1 MNPTVRLLMNPAAVD
16 RGGDEFTAPFGA
28 AAVAAAQAYHRS
40 LPSYEPTPLVPL
52 PGLAAELGIGSLH
65 VKDES
70 RRFGLK
76 AFKGLG
82 ASWAVSRVIEQHPG
96 RTLTFV
102 TATDGN
108 HGRAVA
114 WAAARSGHSS
124 VVYLPHEASA
134 GRVEAIARLGAR
146 ASRVEGSFDDAV
158 ERARAAA
165 EDQGW
170 MLLQDTSW
178 AGYEQ
183 VPRWVMQ
190 GYLTLANE
198 AIDQLGGEAP
208 THVFLQCGVGSF
220 AASITAFLVE
230 RFGANRPMVFIVEPE
245 GAACGMAAM
254 ERSEDAPPR
263 LEEAPDTFM
272 AGLSCGQLSVSA
284 WAILRRHADG
294 WLACQDDIAR
304 AGMRRLAR
312 PAAGDAEVISGES
325 GAVTAGLVETVCSQ
339 PELQAVRRQLR
350 LDDYASVLLISTEG
364 DTDEEIY
371 RSVVQ

>member
-1 MNPTVRLLMNPAAVD
+1 MSPPVRLRMNAAAAD
-16 RGGDEFTAPFGA
+16 SGGDGFTAPFGA
-28 AAVAAAQAYHRS
+28 VATAAAQAYHRS
-40 LPSYEPTPLVPL
+40 LPGYEPTPLVPL
-52 PGLAAELGIGSLH
+52 PGLATELGIGSLH

-82 ASWAVSRVIEQHPG
+82 ASWAISRVIEQHPG

-114 WAAARSGHSS
+114 WAAARSGHAS

-134 GRVEAIARLGAR
+134 ARVEAIARLGAR
-146 ASRVEGSFDDAV
+146 ASRVQGSFDDAV
-158 ERARAAA
+158 ERARVDA

-170 MLLQDTSW
+170 VLLQDTSW

-190 GYLTLANE
+190 GYLTLASE
-198 AIDQLGGEAP
+198 AIDQLGEEVP

-220 AASITAFLVE
+220 AASITAFMVE
-230 RFGANRPMVFIVEPE
+230 RFDADRPTIFIVEPE
-245 GAACGMAAM
+245 GAACGLAAM
-254 ERSEDAPPR
+254 EVSEDTPPR
-263 LEEAPDTFM
+263 LEETPNTFM
-272 AGLSCGQLSVSA
+272 AGLSCGQLSASA

-294 WLACQDDIAR
+294 WLACADDVAR
-304 AGMRRLAR
+304 IGMRRLVR
-312 PAAGDAEVISGES
+312 PTAGDAEVISGES
-325 GAVTAGLVETVCSQ
+325 GAVTTGLVETVCTHPGLES
-339 PELQAVRRQLR
+339 VRRQLR
-350 LDDYASVLLISTEG
+350 LDDRAGVLLISTEG

-371 RSVVQ
+371 RSVVR